1 MDDTQSLANWSVASE
16 SDKLL
21 FTMLSNPDAIQEMP
35 HDTTPTIEDITPR
48 APSPKPPPPQ
58 TPQPSPPKP
67 PSTPPPKPPATPPPS
82 HPKPPPSPQRPQS
95 PPPSS
100 PKPPIPD
107 EQTRPLDSPPRP
119 PLVLPSDEDDL
130 SKRSVLLDLERLK
143 LQGAVLS
150 KQWTMDDRL
159 DDMTLELRKHVLN
172 MDERANMGM
181 MRDGL
186 KLLVTGVEMVSNRLG
201 ILDLEGWSSAVCS
214 DMDQHD
220 ANLSKIYRKWWRRST
235 SNSPELDITLSLVGS
250 MGLYHMK
257 RTMTKQVM
265 NRPAA
270 KPKERS
276 AYKAFQ
282 PAPSTH
288 ENDSSSDDEE
298 APRV

>member
-1 MDDTQSLANWSVASE
+1 MEDAQSVANWSVASE

-21 FTMLSNPDAIQEMP
+21 FTMLSNPDAIQEIP
-35 HDTTPTIEDITPR
+35 QDTTPTIEDITPKP
-48 APSPKPPPPQ
+48 PSPSVPPPPT
-58 TPQPSPPKP
+58 TPP
-67 PSTPPPKPPATPPPS
+67 PSPPKPPATPPPAY
-82 HPKPPPSPQRPQS
+82 PKPPPSPQREPSPKRAPPSPQRPLT
-95 PPPSS
+95 PPP
-100 PKPPIPD
+100 PAVPD
-107 EQTRPLDSPPRP
+107 EQPPAV
-119 PLVLPSDEDDL
+119 VLPSDVDDL

-143 LQGAVLS
+143 LQGVVLS
-150 KQWTMDDRL
+150 KQWTMEDRL

-201 ILDLEGWSSAVCS
+201 ILDLEGWSSVVCA

-270 KPKERS
+270 KPKAQS
-276 AYKAFQ
+276 SSYKTFRA
-282 PAPSTH
+282 PPSTR